1 VRDKEKPYENFREK
15 VSILKPHFRIFKKG
29 FSLSKPNRF
38 ATHDLRKKQKNRLED
53 FHSQYINT

>member
-1 VRDKEKPYENFREK
+1 VRDKQKPYENFREK

-38 ATHDLRKKQKNRLED
+38 ATHDLRKKAKESIRRFSLTV
-53 FHSQYINT
+53 Y